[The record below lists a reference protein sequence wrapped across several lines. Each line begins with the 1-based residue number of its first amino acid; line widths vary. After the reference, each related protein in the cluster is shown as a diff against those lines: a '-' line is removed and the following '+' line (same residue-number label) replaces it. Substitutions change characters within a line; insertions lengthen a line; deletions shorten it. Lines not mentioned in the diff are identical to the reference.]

1 MFIKC
6 SFHPTKAQEDC
17 MVEVQLIVLPLLE
30 RTGGGSANVVFV
42 LQRLK
47 KAGRCLLSA
56 IVIHHKGPTRLLD
69 IWQV

>member
-1 MFIKC
+1 
-6 SFHPTKAQEDC
+6 